1 MKKVTFIILLFAT
14 LGLQAQIST
23 FELSNG
29 LTVIVNRD
37 SSTPSV
43 FGSIVVKA
51 GSVDE
56 PTDATGLAHYLEHM
70 LFKGTQNVGTIDW
83 NSEKEHYQ
91 KIIALYDELA
101 NTPEEGR

>member
-1 MKKVTFIILLFAT
+1 MLAVFS
-14 LGLQAQIST
+14 LQAQIST

-29 LTVIVNRD
+29 LTVIVNQD

-70 LFKGTQNVGTIDW
+70 LFKGTKNVVPPIGIKRKFIT
-83 NSEKEHYQ
+83 
-91 KIIALYDELA
+91 
-101 NTPEEGR
+101 RR